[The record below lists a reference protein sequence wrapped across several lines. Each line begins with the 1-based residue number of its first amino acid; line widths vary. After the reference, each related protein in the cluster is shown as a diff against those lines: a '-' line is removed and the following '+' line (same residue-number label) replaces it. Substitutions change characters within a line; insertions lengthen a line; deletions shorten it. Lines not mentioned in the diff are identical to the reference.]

1 MPFNTDSLSD
11 AQTEDIVR
19 AYLKRKGESTYKIED
34 LITRFFLRVV
44 SCMHVPR
51 GLADG
56 AGTGSQQ
63 AYFKFELPS
72 GDEALLEALTEGLR
86 FRKKGQTYHLDSFG
100 KIEWRKSRTSDSFA
114 SFACWEIYQWARLHE
129 RNIEAGSD
137 RMLHGSVKLVSVRAR
152 AFPQHLF
159 PPRRHPLCAAPPSPP
174 CGACSLSQAQ
184 PAPQNAV
191 MILPPLILEVVRR
204 SYNRVDIEVTFNI
217 GVRNHLWT
225 HIKTPPNFNYQPE
238 EPAHFEL
245 VMSKGLTQLATRG
258 YKMSAHFGMAETA
271 EVSDEEDQ
279 VYEVDRLLK
288 KRTRRGKVQYLVR
301 WAPPFQTEEH
311 DSWEP
316 WDGIGRAAIRAYNEA
331 AILARWPAEAAVL
344 PAEASG
350 EG

>member
-1 MPFNTDSLSD
+1 
-11 AQTEDIVR
+11 
-19 AYLKRKGESTYKIED
+19 
-34 LITRFFLRVV
+34 
-44 SCMHVPR
+44 
-51 GLADG
+51 
-56 AGTGSQQ
+56 
-63 AYFKFELPS
+63 
-72 GDEALLEALTEGLR
+72 
-86 FRKKGQTYHLDSFG
+86 
-100 KIEWRKSRTSDSFA
+100 
-114 SFACWEIYQWARLHE
+114 
-129 RNIEAGSD
+129 
-137 RMLHGSVKLVSVRAR
+137 
-152 AFPQHLF
+152 
-159 PPRRHPLCAAPPSPP
+159 
-174 CGACSLSQAQ
+174 
-184 PAPQNAV
+184 